1 MFGVGVG
8 VRVGGRTASSSGG
21 FDPDAQAF
29 FDRVTTAGGTLTT
42 TEKNATNQ
50 LVLDMKSAG
59 IWTSMKAVYPM
70 VGASAAA
77 CAQNLK
83 SSSFTGTF
91 TSGWTF
97 ASTGVTPN
105 GTSAY
110 MDTNFNAQALGGFTN
125 DYSMFM
131 YTRTLN
137 VSDGGNG
144 IGAAGGRTDLL
155 DYGGARYFTCGLSP
169 TQINSG
175 TTWIGLS
182 LGSRISST
190 SNKLYRNNT
199 NTYSNNT
206 LNTSTSF
213 TSTNLLMG
221 SFSGV
226 ALFTN
231 YQYAL
236 FGMGNG
242 LTDTQASNF
251 YTAVQTF
258 NQTLNRQVGAQI
270 VSDADAQAYI
280 NRVYTAGGT
289 LTNTEANAVN
299 QLTIDMKAAGIWT
312 AMKAVYPMVG
322 SSAAACAQ
330 NLKSSSFT
338 GTFSSGWTFASTGV
352 TGNGTSAY
360 FNTNVKNNTNL
371 TDRASHWSAYFRT
384 LGNDGFIGYYSAAAG
399 AVFGVQPKDN
409 TNKIAIGLNNLAATG
424 VTSAAGFL
432 IGSVNSSTNAK
443 LYLNNSLVKT
453 NNTTSDLTGY
463 SLDFYLGALNS
474 TGTPILYGTQQNA
487 FLSLGD
493 NLTDTQA
500 TALYNAVQTMNTTL
514 SRQV

>member
-8 VRVGGRTASSSGG
+8 VRVGGRTIVSSGGG

-59 IWTSMKAVYPM
+59 IWSSMKAVYPM

-110 MDTNFNAQALGGFTN
+110 
-125 DYSMFM
+125 
-131 YTRTLN
+131 
-137 VSDGGNG
+137 
-144 IGAAGGRTDLL
+144 
-155 DYGGARYFTCGLSP
+155 
-169 TQINSG
+169 
-175 TTWIGLS
+175 
-182 LGSRISST
+182 
-190 SNKLYRNNT
+190 
-199 NTYSNNT
+199 
-206 LNTSTSF
+206 
-213 TSTNLLMG
+213 
-221 SFSGV
+221 
-226 ALFTN
+226 
-231 YQYAL
+231 
-236 FGMGNG
+236 
-242 LTDTQASNF
+242 
-251 YTAVQTF
+251 
-258 NQTLNRQVGAQI
+258 
-270 VSDADAQAYI
+270 
-280 NRVYTAGGT
+280 
-289 LTNTEANAVN
+289 
-299 QLTIDMKAAGIWT
+299 
-312 AMKAVYPMVG
+312 
-322 SSAAACAQ
+322 
-330 NLKSSSFT
+330 
-338 GTFSSGWTFASTGV
+338 
-352 TGNGTSAY
+352 

-384 LGNDGFIGYYSAAAG
+384 LGNDGFNGYYSAAAG

-409 TNKIAIGLNNLAATG
+409 TNKIAVGLNNLAASG

-443 LYLNNSLVKT
+443 LYLNNSLVLT
-453 NNTTSDLTGY
+453 NSTTQSLAGY

-474 TGTPILYGTQQNA
+474 TGTPIIYGTQQSV

-500 TALYNAVQTMNTTL
+500 SNFYTAVQAFQTTL